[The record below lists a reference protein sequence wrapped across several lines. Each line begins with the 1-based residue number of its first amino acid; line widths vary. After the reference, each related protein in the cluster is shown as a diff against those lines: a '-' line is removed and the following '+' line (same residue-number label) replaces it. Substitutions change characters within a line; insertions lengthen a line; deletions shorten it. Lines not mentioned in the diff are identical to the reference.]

1 MPRSRDP
8 NRDKAFEIYKE
19 HEGNITN
26 REIANMLTEKEN
38 TISNWKCRDK
48 WDSKIVCSTTK
59 KDCSTTNKYYNKKRP
74 IEDKKE
80 VITVEPNQV
89 IENSNLTEKQRL
101 FVAEYLKDFNA
112 TRAAMTVGY
121 SKDTSYSI
129 GFNLLKKVEVQ
140 AEIKRQTE
148 VLFDSIGLTQQRI
161 LMEYMKMA
169 HADISDYLIF
179 GQKEIPVIKNG
190 EQLIDENGQPVTK
203 LINYVD
209 FKESSEVDTSLIQE
223 VKQGKDG
230 ISIKLYDKQKAMDTL
245 AKYMNIISGGIQVNI
260 QQNSINVTLEDEE

>member
-19 HEGNITN
+19 HKGNIDLVA
-26 REIANMLTEKEN
+26 IAKKLGISDGTVRGWKSKDSWDDKMNGTFQKTHKNMERSE
-38 TISNWKCRDK
+38 
-48 WDSKIVCSTTK
+48 TK
-59 KDCSTTNKYYNKKRP
+59 KSNGNLSNKVVT
-74 IEDKKE
+74 I
-80 VITVEPNQV
+80 EPNQV
-89 IENSNLTEKQRL
+89 IENNGLTEKQRL

-112 TRAAMTVGY
+112 TRAAMAAGY
-121 SKDTSYSI
+121 SKSTAYSI
-129 GFNLLKKVEVQ
+129 GFNQLKKVEVQ

-260 QQNSINVTLEDEE
+260 QQNSINVTLEDDEE